1 MNETPIVGDGVVTLP
16 PAENCK
22 MALDLPEGVG
32 QVLMTETAGNIQ
44 NTNLNGRNIANIA
57 MGSLQAGVARVHNEL
72 DPVES
77 RAVSGV
83 MATPVAPPTTQGG

>member
-1 MNETPIVGDGVVTLP
+1 MNETPVSGDGVVTLP
-16 PAENCK
+16 PDVSCK

-32 QVLMTETAGNIQ
+32 QVVMTETVGNIQ
-44 NTNLNGRNIANIA
+44 NTNLNARNIANIA